1 MRFGIRTIDEFD
13 VKDRTVLCRIDIN
26 QPVDRETGT
35 LKSTA
40 RIQAC
45 VPTVKEL
52 SDRGA
57 KLVLLAHQGSDI
69 EYKNFYTTKPHAGVL
84 SELTDRKSVV

>member
-45 VPTVKEL
+45 VPRSEEHT
-52 SDRGA
+52 
-57 KLVLLAHQGSDI
+57 
-69 EYKNFYTTKPHAGVL
+69 
-84 SELTDRKSVV
+84 SELQSQR

>member
-13 VKDRTVLCRIDIN
+13 VNDKTVLCRIDIN
-26 QPVDRETGT
+26 QPVDREKGT

-45 VPTVKEL
+45 VPTLKEL
-52 SDRGA
+52 SRKTGA
-57 KLVLLAHQGSDI
+57 HGTSG
-69 EYKNFYTTKPHAGVL
+69 ERY
-84 SELTDRKSVV
+84 